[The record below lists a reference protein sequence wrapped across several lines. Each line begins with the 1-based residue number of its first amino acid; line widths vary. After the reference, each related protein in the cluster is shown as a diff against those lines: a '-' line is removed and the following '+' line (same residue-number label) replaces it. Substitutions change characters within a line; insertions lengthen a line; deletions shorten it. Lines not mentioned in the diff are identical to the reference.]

1 MEFWIIFS
9 EFSILSLSE
18 KLLIENE
25 WTLGLLV
32 FLFGV
37 IFPIFKIITRLF
49 YIKIFEKFNLHRFSM
64 VDIFLLSFL
73 VFMGKLSRFFE
84 IELLIG
90 FYFLLLSICVGY
102 IQIIF
107 SRVIFRKWELFNTE
121 SSLVR
126 TTWYLNISLYRL
138 SWLTDVTRTF
148 QKN

>member
-1 MEFWIIFS
+1 
-9 EFSILSLSE
+9 
-18 KLLIENE
+18 
-25 WTLGLLV
+25 
-32 FLFGV
+32 
-37 IFPIFKIITRLF
+37 
-49 YIKIFEKFNLHRFSM
+49 
-64 VDIFLLSFL
+64 
-73 VFMGKLSRFFE
+73 
-84 IELLIG
+84 
-90 FYFLLLSICVGY
+90 LSICVGY

>member
-1 MEFWIIFS
+1 MVRNLLIVCESIFLCLGVYLPLATIDEFWIISS

-73 VFMGKLSRFFE
+73 VFSGKLSKFYE
-84 IELLIG
+84 LELLIG
-90 FYFLLLSICVGY
+90 FYFLITSILLGY

-107 SRVIFRKWELFNTE
+107 QNMRSKKEVGAQ
-121 SSLVR
+121 
-126 TTWYLNISLYRL
+126 Y
-138 SWLTDVTRTF
+138 
-148 QKN
+148 

>member
-1 MEFWIIFS
+1 MIRNLLIVCESIILCLGVYLPLARIDEFWIISS
-9 EFSILSLSE
+9 EFSVLSLS
-18 KLLIENE
+18 KILIIENE
-25 WTLGLLV
+25 WTLGLVV

-49 YIKIFEKFNLHRFSM
+49 YIKSFEKFNLHRFSM

-73 VFMGKLSRFFE
+73 VFMGKLSTFFE

-107 SRVIFRKWELFNTE
+107 SSVISRK
-121 SSLVR
+121 
-126 TTWYLNISLYRL
+126 
-138 SWLTDVTRTF
+138 
-148 QKN
+148 

>member
-1 MEFWIIFS
+1 MIRNLLIVCESIFLCLGVYLPLATIDEFWIISS

-107 SRVIFRKWELFNTE
+107 SRVIFRK
-121 SSLVR
+121 
-126 TTWYLNISLYRL
+126 
-138 SWLTDVTRTF
+138 
-148 QKN
+148 